1 MSMNGPNASRG
12 RPDRGLPGLL
22 HTAALTA
29 LVVGAGCSV
38 GLTLWVGRRNP
49 SRVLMALFVIWVLS
63 PFAALL
69 WADMVS
75 KSWSISSRT
84 TLCSVMLV
92 LALSSMALYGDVV
105 LRPPRSTPASRF
117 LLVPLGSWLVMAIAA
132 MVSGWVKRRGDG
144 KGRQDR

>member
-1 MSMNGPNASRG
+1 
-12 RPDRGLPGLL
+12 
-22 HTAALTA
+22 
-29 LVVGAGCSV
+29 
-38 GLTLWVGRRNP
+38 
-49 SRVLMALFVIWVLS
+49 MALFVIWVLS

-92 LALSSMALYGDVV
+92 VALSSMALYGDVV

-132 MVSGWVKRRGDG
+132 MVSGRVKRRGDG
-144 KGRQDR
+144 NDRQER

>member
-12 RPDRGLPGLL
+12 RPDGGLPGLL
-22 HTAALTA
+22 HAAALTT
-29 LVVGAGCSV
+29 LLVGACCSV

-117 LLVPLGSWLVMAIAA
+117 LLVPLGSWLVMVIAA
-132 MVSGWVKRRGDG
+132 VISGRVVRRGDG